1 MAYQTVK
8 KRQESMTPMAGNDNV
23 DAAAAAPKIAGG
35 AYGLEQPGLG
45 SDLEAQ
51 MQARIARFQSG
62 QNPAAEQEAD
72 TIAEGI
78 TGRTPAEVKA
88 ELGEKMGADFS
99 DVRFHTGADALGR
112 AESMGA
118 RAYATGRDV
127 YFGEGGFDP
136 AVAAHELVHTAQQGA
151 VDSGMSTVS
160 APMGGV
166 QMMPKWADFKR
177 GLGNVGTII
186 KHAAGKVGGG
196 IKHVAGKI
204 GGGIK
209 HAAQAVGRGIG
220 GLFSRSGGQ
229 QAAPQAAPVA
239 AAPAPAPAP
248 AVIPAPAPVPAPT
261 PANTAPIA
269 APAFNFAPGQNT
281 PAEAADFS
289 LLRQQLQTHYADK
302 SVDGDA
308 DKFLTNNR
316 NNANFSAFVSSSDRI
331 RNGQPLQG
339 FKSGMVSRMA
349 NRYNSADKLA
359 QFKAVGTMDNAARS
373 ADPFARGSATG
384 YLEDSLDEMSAML
397 DNPEMQRYVL
407 GNAQAFRAAT
417 QGRQGEEDFFGDDHR
432 LASTL
437 INNLNLYITG
447 NSMFKDSAQTSQQL
461 GMGPEGGSAIIRTSQ
476 GATSMFNRINNRHR
490 ETDGADTLSER
501 DLLQMA
507 HDLQTRDG
515 AHEYSKDA
523 MLKYHGL
530 YQKMRALIAQQAG

>member
-1 MAYQTVK
+1 M
-8 KRQESMTPMAGNDNV
+8 
-23 DAAAAAPKIAGG
+23 
-35 AYGLEQPGLG
+35 
-45 SDLEAQ
+45 
-51 MQARIARFQSG
+51 
-62 QNPAAEQEAD
+62 
-72 TIAEGI
+72 
-78 TGRTPAEVKA
+78 
-88 ELGEKMGADFS
+88 
-99 DVRFHTGADALGR
+99 
-112 AESMGA
+112 
-118 RAYATGRDV
+118 
-127 YFGEGGFDP
+127 
-136 AVAAHELVHTAQQGA
+136 
-151 VDSGMSTVS
+151 
-160 APMGGV
+160 
-166 QMMPKWADFKR
+166 
-177 GLGNVGTII
+177 
-186 KHAAGKVGGG
+186 
-196 IKHVAGKI
+196 
-204 GGGIK
+204 
-209 HAAQAVGRGIG
+209 
-220 GLFSRSGGQ
+220 
-229 QAAPQAAPVA
+229 
-239 AAPAPAPAP
+239 
-248 AVIPAPAPVPAPT
+248 
-261 PANTAPIA
+261 
-269 APAFNFAPGQNT
+269 
-281 PAEAADFS
+281 
-289 LLRQQLQTHYADK
+289 RQQLQTHYADK

-349 NRYNSADKLA
+349 NRYNSADRLA
-359 QFKAVGTMDNAARS
+359 QFKAIGTMDNATRS

-447 NSMFKDSAQTSQQL
+447 NSMFNDAARTSQQL

-515 AHEYSKDA
+515 AHEYSRDA

>member
-8 KRQESMTPMAGNDNV
+8 KRQESMTPMAGNHNV

-35 AYGLEQPGLG
+35 AYGLDQAGLG

-51 MQARIARFQSG
+51 MQARIARFQSR
-62 QNPAAEQEAD
+62 QNPVAEQEAD

-88 ELGEKMGADFS
+88 ELGEKMGANFS

-151 VDSGMSTVS
+151 VDSGMSTVN

-177 GLGNVGTII
+177 GLGNVGTIM
-186 KHAAGKVGGG
+186 KHGL
-196 IKHVAGKI
+196 GKI

-209 HAAQAVGRGIG
+209 RIAQAAGRGIR
-220 GLFSRSGGQ
+220 GLFSHSGGQ
-229 QAAPQAAPVA
+229 QQAAPAPA
-239 AAPAPAPAP
+239 APAPAPAPAP

-339 FKSGMVSRMA
+339 FKSGMVNRMA
-349 NRYNSADKLA
+349 NRYNSADRLA
-359 QFKAVGTMDNAARS
+359 QFKAIGTMDNATRS

-447 NSMFKDSAQTSQQL
+447 NSMFNDAARTSQQL

-476 GATSMFNRINNRHR
+476 GATSMFNKINNRHR

>member
-8 KRQESMTPMAGNDNV
+8 KRQESMTPMAGNHNV

-99 DVRFHTGADALGR
+99 EVRFHTGADALGR

-239 AAPAPAPAP
+239 AAPA
-248 AVIPAPAPVPAPT
+248 
-261 PANTAPIA
+261 
-269 APAFNFAPGQNT
+269 
-281 PAEAADFS
+281 
-289 LLRQQLQTHYADK
+289 L
-302 SVDGDA
+302 
-308 DKFLTNNR
+308 
-316 NNANFSAFVSSSDRI
+316 
-331 RNGQPLQG
+331 
-339 FKSGMVSRMA
+339 
-349 NRYNSADKLA
+349 
-359 QFKAVGTMDNAARS
+359 
-373 ADPFARGSATG
+373 
-384 YLEDSLDEMSAML
+384 
-397 DNPEMQRYVL
+397 
-407 GNAQAFRAAT
+407 
-417 QGRQGEEDFFGDDHR
+417 
-432 LASTL
+432 
-437 INNLNLYITG
+437 
-447 NSMFKDSAQTSQQL
+447 
-461 GMGPEGGSAIIRTSQ
+461 
-476 GATSMFNRINNRHR
+476 
-490 ETDGADTLSER
+490 
-501 DLLQMA
+501 
-507 HDLQTRDG
+507 
-515 AHEYSKDA
+515 
-523 MLKYHGL
+523 
-530 YQKMRALIAQQAG
+530 